1 MNPVFVKQVSAF
13 RVSRESVSSILTLH
27 CGEVPGMDNTTFQYQ
42 AFQCYSKCLVT
53 LLRRRHSFK
62 KETAFRNAGEAKG
75 ERWALISVK
84 CVCNQRQT
92 KSNDKQVPAVCQ
104 SLRTGWTVKPSSQ
117 NRKDTHCSISS
128 DSTHPISRWV
138 TLVSIRVTLV
148 TLDTLGSLISETKR
162 LPLSRPYL

>member
-27 CGEVPGMDNTTFQYQ
+27 FGEVPGMDNTTFQYQ
-42 AFQCYSKCLVT
+42 AFQCYSKCLAT
-53 LLRRRHSFK
+53 LLRRRHP
-62 KETAFRNAGEAKG
+62 RNAGEAKG

>member
-75 ERWALISVK
+75 ER
-84 CVCNQRQT
+84 
-92 KSNDKQVPAVCQ
+92 
-104 SLRTGWTVKPSSQ
+104 
-117 NRKDTHCSISS
+117 
-128 DSTHPISRWV
+128 
-138 TLVSIRVTLV
+138 
-148 TLDTLGSLISETKR
+148 
-162 LPLSRPYL
+162 